1 MVNFFIWT
9 YICTKTQMVSPTP
22 DFTKEGLFPFCHCS
36 LYYRFLDSITY
47 LFTWLLIHPLLKSI
61 SSPYNICQH
70 FVGRETG
77 RCPTTIRRLLKDL
90 EATGMRGTQ
99 LDSNILKL
107 PAHCLRIPRLAQFVT
122 CCGLRDDFNQSPIW
136 LPWILLWK
144 SYSIKRLHSNFLK
157 FYHEHG

>member
-1 MVNFFIWT
+1 MVNFLSGPIFVQRPKWFPLPQT
-9 YICTKTQMVSPTP
+9 LRKRDCFHFVTVAYITV
-22 DFTKEGLFPFCHCS
+22 
-36 LYYRFLDSITY
+36 FLDSITY

-107 PAHCLRIPRLAQFVT
+107 PAHCLRIPRLAQFVR